1 MLAKLRCAS
10 GVSSKSRTPIVV
22 FTTLLEVSIGASV
35 NDSRLAST
43 VTVCRTA
50 AGCSFAFKVEG
61 EATATVTD
69 PVLVAKPA
77 ASTLTS
83 YVPGGSDSMANSP
96 SLLVFTVRTREKFL
110 AEAVIMAPAMRAPV
124 TSTTVP
130 TLEPS
135 GLCAPVIMLQAK
147 IRPAMLAKTLTII
160 DSLIRQR
167 ARTTFNFL
175 LPRLVDVGF
184 TRGSDN
190 NAG

>member
-10 GVSSKSRTPIVV
+10 GVSSKSRSPIVV
-22 FTTLLEVSIGASV
+22 FTTLLEFSIGAAV
-35 NDSRLAST
+35 NDSRLVST
-43 VTVCRTA
+43 LTVCRTA
-50 AGCSFAFKVEG
+50 AGCSFAFKVEV

-110 AEAVIMAPAMRAPV
+110 AEAVIVAPAMRAPV

-130 TLEPS
+130 TSEPS
-135 GLCAPVIMLQAK
+135 GLCAPVRMLQAK
-147 IRPAMLAKTLTII
+147 IRPAMLAKTFTII
-160 DSLIRQR
+160 DSLSRER
-167 ARTTFNFL
+167 ERTPFNFL
-175 LPRLVDVGF
+175 LSVLADVGF
-184 TRGSDN
+184 TRGPEHDPE
-190 NAG
+190 